1 MHNMKKILLAMA
13 MIVAATSAQAGS
25 ATTDK
30 VLKLAPSFD
39 KRIQM
44 AYISNGNTVV
54 LQGKWPV
61 ASYFDAKNVANE
73 WCIEFKKDPTIT
85 NVIIANMQPK
95 ILGNARCSK

>member
-1 MHNMKKILLAMA
+1 MKKFILAVA
-13 MIVAATSAQAGS
+13 MIIVATSAQAGN

-61 ASYFDAKNVANE
+61 AGYFDAKNVANG
-73 WCIEFKKDPTIT
+73 WCIEFKTDPTIT
-85 NVIIANMQPK
+85 NIIIANMQPK
-95 ILGNARCSK
+95 ILGNARCKK